1 MEYVDWYSVFFFSD
15 RRRHTRCALVT
26 GVQTCALPIS
36 LFDVSHMGQ
45 LRLDG
50 ADRAATLEALVPVD
64 VAGLAVGRQRYGFF
78 TNDGGGI
85 LDDLMISNQGDWLFL
100 VVNAGCKEADI
111 AYLKQNLEGDVRLS
125 ELADRALV
133 ALQGPKAAAVLARLA
148 PGAETFRFMDCKPL
162 AIDGLDCLVSRSGY
176 TGEEDRKSPRLNS
189 SH

>member
-1 MEYVDWYSVFFFSD
+1 
-15 RRRHTRCALVT
+15 
-26 GVQTCALPIS
+26 
-36 LFDVSHMGQ
+36 MGQ

-111 AYLKQNLEGDVRLS
+111 AYLKQNIAGDFRLS
-125 ELADRALV
+125 ELADRSPV
-133 ALQGPKAAAVLARLA
+133 ARPGPKAPAGLAR
-148 PGAETFRFMDCKPL
+148 PGAGAGTVPL
-162 AIDGLDCLVSRSGY
+162 LR
-176 TGEEDRKSPRLNS
+176 
-189 SH
+189 HH

>member
-1 MEYVDWYSVFFFSD
+1 MLFSVVSLCFFFFFKQKTAYEMRISD
-15 RRRHTRCALVT
+15 W
-26 GVQTCALPIS
+26 S
-36 LFDVSHMGQ
+36 SDVCSSD
-45 LRLDG
+45 L
-50 ADRAATLEALVPVD
+50 VD

-133 ALQGPKAAAVLARLA
+133 ALQGPKAAARTEELRV
-148 PGAETFRFMDCKPL
+148 GKEC
-162 AIDGLDCLVSRSGY
+162 VSTCRS
-176 TGEEDRKSPRLNS
+176 RWSPY
-189 SH
+189 H